1 MPPPDLVTAVGQSL
15 SFEFDGVLVTNIAV
29 VSGLRLEQS
38 ATGSKECSLARAL
51 TADTRFE
58 RWVESVSADAVRRDG
73 VLVVFDQTGRQ
84 IKRYKLLNARPKS
97 LEIATLTT
105 GDTSVLSEKLA
116 VTYERLEIG

>member
-1 MPPPDLVTAVGQSL
+1 MPPPDLATAAGQSL
-15 SFEFDGVLVTNIAV
+15 SFEFDGALVTNIAV
-29 VSGLRLEQS
+29 VSGLQLVPS
-38 ATGSKECSLARAL
+38 ATGPKECTFARAL

-58 RWVESVSADAVRRDG
+58 RWVQSVPADAVRRDG
-73 VLVVFDQTGRQ
+73 VVVVFDQAGQQ

-105 GDTSVLSEKLA
+105 GDTSLIGEKLV